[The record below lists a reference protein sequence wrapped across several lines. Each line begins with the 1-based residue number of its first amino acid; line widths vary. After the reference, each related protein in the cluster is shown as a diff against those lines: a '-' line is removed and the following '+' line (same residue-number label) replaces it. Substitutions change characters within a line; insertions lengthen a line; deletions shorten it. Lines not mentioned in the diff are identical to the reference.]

1 MRGKN
6 IMTEKFATTE
16 GTKKY
21 AARFPAAAGGHF
33 RAAQGLT
40 LSSIGIGTYLGN
52 WDAATDAAYVESITK
67 FVESGGNVIDTAAN
81 YRFQRSERNIGEA
94 LRNLFEKGFA
104 RDEIF
109 ISTKGGYLPFDG
121 EPPPDTR
128 AYFQKEFVDKGIAT
142 FDDLVSGSHCMTPAY
157 LQSQIDQSLANMN
170 LTTLDL
176 FYIHNPEA
184 QLGAIDKYTFEAR
197 LAKAFEQLEENRASG
212 KIRFYGAA
220 TWNGFRVAPD
230 AEGYHS
236 LERMVSIARQIGG
249 EDHGFKFI
257 QLPYN
262 LAMPEAYL
270 LRNQAVTGKVFTP
283 LDAARELGVAAM
295 CSASI
300 LQGKLTHS
308 VPFHLRTG
316 LGNPTTDAMASI
328 QFVRS
333 TPEVTTALVGMSSA
347 AHVEENMNLRSVPV
361 VSQEDFEGLFETQ

>member
-1 MRGKN
+1 
-6 IMTEKFATTE
+6 MTEKFATAE

-21 AARFPAAAGGHF
+21 AARFADAAAGHF
-33 RAAQGLT
+33 RTAQDLT
-40 LSSIGIGTYLGN
+40 LSSIGIGTYLGG
-52 WDAATDAAYVESITK
+52 WDAATDENYVESIAK

-81 YRFQRSERNIGEA
+81 YRFQRSERNIGKA
-94 LRNLFEKGFA
+94 LQNLFEKGFA

-121 EPPPDTR
+121 EPPPDVR
-128 AYFQKEFVDKGIAT
+128 AYFQKEFVDRGIAT
-142 FDDLVSGSHCMTPAY
+142 FDDLVGVSHCMTPAY
-157 LQSQIDQSLANMN
+157 LQSQIDQSLENMN
-170 LTTLDL
+170 LDAIDL
-176 FYIHNPEA
+176 FYIHNPES
-184 QLGAIDKYTFEAR
+184 QLGAVDKYTFEAR
-197 LAKAFEQLEENRASG
+197 LAKAFEQLEENRAAG

-236 LERMVSIARQIGG
+236 LERMVGIAKQIGG

-270 LRNQAVTGKVFTP
+270 LRNQAVSGKVYTP
-283 LDAARELGVAAM
+283 FDAARELGVSAM

-333 TPEVTTALVGMSSA
+333 TPGVATALVGMSSA

-361 VSQEDFEGLFETQ
+361 VSKEDFEKLFQTQ